1 MINSYLKYTDK
12 GIYCIPGQ
20 FYLDPW
26 KPVNR
31 AIISHGHADHARPG
45 MNHYL
50 CHHYTK
56 PVIQHRISA
65 DISVVSKAYGEVTDI
80 NGVKVSLHPA
90 GHLIGSSQIR
100 MEYKGEIAVFS
111 GDYKVAQ
118 DGLSTPFEPVQC
130 HTFIT
135 ESTFGLPIYR
145 WEPREV
151 LFQKIK
157 EWVSQNQAKG
167 YTSIF
172 LGYSLGKAQ
181 RIMKLVEG
189 LGEMYVHTAIE
200 NVNKAIES
208 AGVPLPE
215 RKIMNIEQKSEM
227 EGKIVVAPPSLFGS
241 KMIKKIPNGRTAMCS
256 GWMQVRGSRRWRAVD
271 AGFAVSDH
279 ADWDGLL
286 TAIKATEASKV
297 FVTHGYQA
305 TLAKYLNETGLEA
318 YELLTGYGEND
329 SADNKLENEKN
340 TPV

>member
-12 GIYCIPGQ
+12 GIYCIPGK

-26 KPVNR
+26 KPVER

-45 MNHYL
+45 MKHYL
-50 CHHYTK
+50 CHHFTK
-56 PVIQHRISA
+56 PVIQHRIGP
-65 DISVVSKAYGEVTDI
+65 DISVVGKKYGEITNL

-100 MEYKGEIAVFS
+100 VEYKGEIAVFS

-118 DGLSTPFEPVQC
+118 DGLSTPFEPVRC

-145 WEPREV
+145 WEAVEV
-151 LFQKIK
+151 LHGKLKQWI
-157 EWVSQNQAKG
+157 SQNRANG
-167 YTSIF
+167 YTPVF

-189 LGEMYVHTAIE
+189 LGDIYVHAAIE
-200 NVNKAIES
+200 HVNLAVES
-208 AGVPLPE
+208 AGVVLPD
-215 RKIMNIEQKSEM
+215 RKIMNMENRQEL
-227 EGKIVVAPPSLFGS
+227 EGKIVIVPPSLFGTS
-241 KMIKKIPNGRTAMCS
+241 IIKKIPNGRTAMCS
-256 GWMQVRGSRRWRAVD
+256 GWMQIRGNRRWRAVD

-286 TAIKATEASKV
+286 SAIKATGAEKV

-305 TLAKYLNETGLEA
+305 LLAKYLNEIGIEA
-318 YELLTGYGEND
+318 YELRTGYGETGEDAND
-329 SADNKLENEKN
+329 LNKQDQE
-340 TPV
+340 

>member
-12 GIYCIPGQ
+12 GIYCIPGK

-26 KPVNR
+26 KPVDR
-31 AIISHGHADHARPG
+31 AIISHGH
-45 MNHYL
+45 HYL

-56 PVIQHRISA
+56 PVIQHRIGT
-65 DISVVSKAYGEVTDI
+65 DISVVSKEYGEITNI

-90 GHLIGSSQIR
+90 GHLIGSSQIQ

-118 DGLSTPFEPVQC
+118 DGLSTPFESIRC

-145 WEPREV
+145 WEGQET
-151 LFQKIK
+151 LLDKIK
-157 EWVSQNQAKG
+157 QWISQNQANG

-189 LGEMYVHTAIE
+189 LGDLYVHTAIE
-200 NVNKAIES
+200 NINQAIES
-208 AGVPLPE
+208 AGVALPD
-215 RKIMNIEQKSEM
+215 RKIIDFQNGQEM
-227 EGKIVVAPPSLFGS
+227 EGKIVVVPPALFGS
-241 KMIKKIPNGRTAMCS
+241 KMIKKITNGRTAMCS
-256 GWMQVRGSRRWRAVD
+256 GWMQVRGNRRWRAVD

-286 TAIKATEASKV
+286 SAVKATGAGKI

-305 TLAKYLNETGLEA
+305 VLSKYLNETGIEA
-318 YELLTGYGEND
+318 YELRTDYGETD
-329 SADNKLENEKN
+329 EDTSDHKKKD
-340 TPV
+340 PI